1 MNIVVIGASAAGLKA
16 ACRARRLLPD
26 AKVKVVEKGKYI
38 SYSACGLPYF
48 LSGDVDSFRELNT
61 TAYDVVK
68 DPEYFLHTKD
78 VEVLTET
85 LAEHIEADKKVLLCC
100 NLIEGESFSLKYDK
114 LVIAAGA
121 NPVVPPIPGADLPG
135 VYTFTKAEDAI
146 ELRKGLQTGQIGKA
160 AVIGAGFIGCEL
172 TEAFTAMW
180 GVETVLFEMLDRP
193 LAKML
198 DPEMAAIVMRE
209 FSRNEIETHFG
220 SAIKAIEGA
229 GDTLKIITA
238 DGEFDGFD
246 RVIIAA
252 GVRPSVKL
260 AETAGIVLGPL
271 GGIKVDER
279 MQTSVPGI
287 YAAGDCIEVP
297 QLLTGKSCHIPLG
310 SLANRMGR
318 VAGNNLAGKDDVF
331 EPVVGSSCLK
341 ILDLNIA
348 AAGLSF
354 TGAKNAGFDPG
365 ESWGVFTDRVHY
377 YPEMELLTAKM
388 VFDRRTRQ
396 ILGVQ
401 VVGKGEVIR
410 RVDAVSSMI
419 KERVTL
425 EKVMNFEPAY
435 APPYAN
441 ALDPLHFLAYAG
453 IAGLEEGVRSFN
465 PVELEKRASDTVV
478 LDVRETIE
486 IEEMPFP
493 HPSKKLLIIPLTEI
507 RARLNEIPAKTAV
520 SVVCQ
525 RGTRSSEVVRIL
537 QENGWQDV
545 AYLGGGLGFHLD

>member
-16 ACRARRLLPD
+16 ACRARRLMPD
-26 AKVKVVEKGKYI
+26 AKVKVIEKGKYI

-48 LSGDVDSFRELNT
+48 LAGDVDSFRELNT

-68 DPEYFLHTKD
+68 DPDYFLHTKD

-85 LAEHIEADKKVLLCC
+85 VAEHIEADKKVLHCY
-100 NLIEGESFSLKYDK
+100 NLIEGESFRLKYDK
-114 LVIAAGA
+114 LVIATGA
-121 NPVVPPIPGADLPG
+121 DPVIPPINGADLPG
-135 VYTFTKAEDAI
+135 VCTFTTAEDAI
-146 ELRKGLQTGQIGKA
+146 ELRKALQTGQIGKA
-160 AVIGAGFIGCEL
+160 AIIGAGFIGCEL

-180 GVETVLFEMLDRP
+180 GVEIVLFEMLDHP

-198 DPEMAAIVMRE
+198 DPEMAGIVMKE
-209 FSRNEIETHFG
+209 FERNEIETHFG
-220 SAIKAIEGA
+220 SAIKTIEGV
-229 GDTLKIITA
+229 GDTLKIVTEN
-238 DGEFDGFD
+238 GEFDGFD
-246 RVIIAA
+246 RVIITA

-260 AETAGIVLGPL
+260 AEDAGIDIGPL
-271 GGIKVDER
+271 GGITVDEK
-279 MQTSVPGI
+279 MQTSVPAI
-287 YAAGDCIEVP
+287 YAAGDCVEAEHT
-297 QLLTGKSCHIPLG
+297 LTGKSCHLPLG

-341 ILDLNIA
+341 IFDLNIA

-354 TGAKNAGFDPG
+354 AAAENAGFDPG

-377 YPEMELLTAKM
+377 YPDSELLTAKM
-388 VFDRRTRQ
+388 VFDRRTKQ
-396 ILGVQ
+396 VLGVQ
-401 VVGKGEVIR
+401 AVGKADVIR

-419 KERVTL
+419 KACVTL
-425 EKVMNFEPAY
+425 EQVMNFEPAY

-453 IAGLEEGVRSFN
+453 IAALEEGIQSFN
-465 PVELEKRASDTVV
+465 PGELIERAAKTVV
-478 LDVRETIE
+478 LDVRETVE

-493 HPSKKLLIIPLTEI
+493 HPGKKLLIIPLTEI
-507 RARLNEIPAKTAV
+507 RARLDEIPQDTEI

-537 QENGWQDV
+537 REHGWQDV
-545 AYLGGGLGFHLD
+545 AYLGGGLGFYLD